1 MGLFPTKLG
10 ATGSGASNQLTAAE
24 LAVLNGV
31 TAGTTAAS
39 KVVTTGAT
47 NKVAALD
54 ITDLKI
60 GGTSV
65 ASTAAQL
72 DAAVAGT
79 PLVYRATV
87 TAALVNA
94 GATAIVPAVAGKRFQ
109 VLSLQMRSNGGTVTG
124 PATVGIKEDGG
135 AVFLSQAV
143 AGLTDAVWHNTI
155 TGTPVIT
162 GMTSGGM
169 TAVANKAL
177 LVYCAGGDSTVAGA
191 GVTGLSFIVCG
202 YYTT

>member
-1 MGLFPTKLG
+1 MGWYPKKVDVSSTVSL
-10 ATGSGASNQLTAAE
+10 SEAE
-24 LAVLNGV
+24 LTRIDNITPGTM
-31 TAGTTAAS
+31 TAGKAL
-39 KVVTTGAT
+39 VPTTGGVI
-47 NKVAALD
+47 NALD
-54 ITDLKI
+54 ITALKI
-60 GGTSV
+60 GGV
-65 ASTAAQL
+65 ALGSSAAQI

-79 PLVYRATV
+79 PLIYRATIS
-87 TAALVNA
+87 AALVSA

-124 PATVGIKEDGG
+124 PTTVGIKEDGG
-135 AVFLSQAV
+135 AIFLSQAV

-169 TAVANKAL
+169 TAVANKGL
-177 LVYCAGGDSTVAGA
+177 LAYCAGGDTTVAGA

-202 YYTT
+202 YYTTT